1 MLSTLDIKQFALIES
16 ASLDLEPG
24 FNCITGETGAGKSLL
39 LGAIEAITG
48 KQANR
53 ELIRKGA
60 DLATVDAVYTDVYS
74 LLSRDKEIESYLDE
88 DEDQIILSREIKSN
102 GKNLCR
108 INGRPVTLSLLKSVG
123 DKLADIHGQN
133 DRQLIFDKEKHL
145 ELLDR
150 FGHQEIYPA
159 YENYQKAYKALQ
171 EVRRQEKI
179 LVADPEERK
188 ALLENLE
195 YQIKEIEE
203 VNPQVGEDEVLR
215 EQRALLQ
222 NKEKIK
228 TALLQSLISLEGA
241 EESNGAINQM
251 EEVSANLQDLSIWNS
266 DYEGILIETNDLID
280 SIYNLKNKLQD
291 DLEYIE
297 SQGNQLDDII
307 RRLDKISR
315 LKRKYNFT
323 IEAVWDFHDRAVNKR
338 KELLDAADNV
348 DKLQKKKEQ
357 VIKILYERATILSEL
372 RKKWANKLQDGIE
385 KELKD
390 LGMSA
395 ARFKVEFKKFSLS
408 DAKPYG
414 LENAEFMIASNKG
427 SDFKPLSKT
436 ASGGE
441 ASRVM
446 LAIKVILAQAD
457 ELQLLVFDEIDTG
470 ISGETSAIVAEKL
483 KLLAKSHQI
492 LCVTHQ
498 AQIAAVADQQF
509 FIYKESDDE
518 TTKTF
523 IKPLSQAEREHEIAR
538 LLSGNSDD
546 KQSLILA
553 RKLLNNA

>member
-1 MLSTLDIKQFALIES
+1 MLSTLDIKHFALIES

-60 DLATVDAVYTDVYS
+60 DLATVDAVYTDVYDI
-74 LLSRDKEIESYLDE
+74 LSRDEEIESYLDK
-88 DEDQIILSREIKSN
+88 DEDQIILSREIRSN

-133 DRQLIFDKEKHL
+133 DRQLIFDKDKHL

-159 YENYQKAYKALQ
+159 FENYQKAYKALQ

-188 ALLENLE
+188 ALLESLE
-195 YQIKEIEE
+195 YQINEIEE

-215 EQRALLQ
+215 EQRELLQ

-228 TALLQSLISLEGA
+228 DALLQGLIALEGVG
-241 EESNGAINQM
+241 ETSGAITQM
-251 EEVSANLQDLSIWNS
+251 EELSSNLQDLSIWNS
-266 DYEGILIETNDLID
+266 EYEGILIETNDLIYD
-280 SIYNLKNKLQD
+280 IYNLKNKLQD

-297 SQGNQLDDII
+297 SQGNQLDEII

-323 IEAVWDFHDRAVNKR
+323 IEAVWEFHDKAVDKR
-338 KELLDAADNV
+338 KELIEAADNV

-357 VIKILYERATILSEL
+357 VIKILYERATILSDL
-372 RKKWANKLQDGIE
+372 RKKWAVKLQEGIE

-395 ARFKVEFKKFSLS
+395 ARFKVDFKKFSLS
-408 DAKPYG
+408 DAKSYG

-509 FIYKESDDE
+509 FIYKASDDE
-518 TTKTF
+518 TTKTY
-523 IKPLSQAEREHEIAR
+523 IKPLNKEEREHEIAR
-538 LLSGNSDD
+538 LLSGDSDD
-546 KQSLILA
+546 EQSLILA
-553 RKLLNNA
+553 RKLLYNA

>member
-1 MLSTLDIKQFALIES
+1 MLITLDIKHFALIES

-60 DLATVDAVYTDVYS
+60 DLATVDAVYTDVYDI
-74 LLSRDKEIESYLDE
+74 LSRNEEIESYLDK
-88 DEDQIILSREIKSN
+88 DEDQIILSREIRSN

-133 DRQLIFDKEKHL
+133 DRQLIFDKDKHL

-159 YENYQKAYKALQ
+159 FENYQKAYKALQ

-188 ALLENLE
+188 ALLESLE
-195 YQIKEIEE
+195 YQINEIEE

-215 EQRALLQ
+215 EQRELLQ

-228 TALLQSLISLEGA
+228 DALLQGLIALEGVG
-241 EESNGAINQM
+241 ETSGAITQM
-251 EEVSANLQDLSIWNS
+251 EELSSNLQDLSIWNS
-266 DYEGILIETNDLID
+266 EYEGILIETNDLID
-280 SIYNLKNKLQD
+280 DIYNLKNKLQD

-297 SQGNQLDDII
+297 SQGNQLDEII

-323 IEAVWDFHDRAVNKR
+323 IEAVWEFHDKAVDKR
-338 KELLDAADNV
+338 KELIEAADNV

-357 VIKILYERATILSEL
+357 VIKILYERATILSDL
-372 RKKWANKLQDGIE
+372 RKKWAVKLQEGIE

-390 LGMSA
+390 LGMSV
-395 ARFKVEFKKFSLS
+395 ARFKVDFKKFSLS
-408 DAKPYG
+408 DAKSYG

-509 FIYKESDDE
+509 FIYKASDDE
-518 TTKTF
+518 TTKTY
-523 IKPLSQAEREHEIAR
+523 IKPLNKEEREHEIAR
-538 LLSGNSDD
+538 LLSGDSDD
-546 KQSLILA
+546 EQSLILA
-553 RKLLNNA
+553 RKLLYNA

>member
-74 LLSRDKEIESYLDE
+74 LLSRDAEIESYLDE

-123 DKLADIHGQN
+123 DRLADIHGQN
-133 DRQLIFDKEKHL
+133 DRQLIFDKDKHL

-241 EESNGAINQM
+241 GESNGAINQM

-307 RRLDKISR
+307 RRLDKFSR

-408 DAKPYG
+408 DAKSYG

>member
-1 MLSTLDIKQFALIES
+1 MLITLDIKHFALIES

-60 DLATVDAVYTDVYS
+60 DLATVDAVYTDVYDI
-74 LLSRDKEIESYLDE
+74 LSRDEEIESYLDK
-88 DEDQIILSREIKSN
+88 DEDQIILSREIRSN

-133 DRQLIFDKEKHL
+133 DRQLIFDKDKHL

-159 YENYQKAYKALQ
+159 FENYQKAYKALQ

-188 ALLENLE
+188 ALLESLE
-195 YQIKEIEE
+195 YQINEIEE

-215 EQRALLQ
+215 EQRELLQ

-228 TALLQSLISLEGA
+228 DALLQGLIALEGVG
-241 EESNGAINQM
+241 ETSGAITQM
-251 EEVSANLQDLSIWNS
+251 EELSSNLQDLSIWNS
-266 DYEGILIETNDLID
+266 EYEGILIETNDLID
-280 SIYNLKNKLQD
+280 DIYNLKNKLQD

-297 SQGNQLDDII
+297 SQGNQLDEII

-323 IEAVWDFHDRAVNKR
+323 IEAVWEFHDKAVDKR
-338 KELLDAADNV
+338 KELIEAADNV

-357 VIKILYERATILSEL
+357 VIKILYERATILSDL
-372 RKKWANKLQDGIE
+372 RKKWADKLQEGIE

-390 LGMSA
+390 LGMSS
-395 ARFKVEFKKFSLS
+395 ARFKVDFKKFSLS
-408 DAKPYG
+408 DAKSYG

-509 FIYKESDDE
+509 FIYKASDDE
-518 TTKTF
+518 TTKTY
-523 IKPLSQAEREHEIAR
+523 IKPLNKEEREHEIAR
-538 LLSGNSDD
+538 LLSGDSDD
-546 KQSLILA
+546 EQSLILA
-553 RKLLNNA
+553 RKLLYNA

>member
-1 MLSTLDIKQFALIES
+1 MLITLDIKHFALIES

-60 DLATVDAVYTDVYS
+60 DLATVDAVYTDVYDI
-74 LLSRDKEIESYLDE
+74 LSRNEEIESYLDK
-88 DEDQIILSREIKSN
+88 DEDQIILSREIRSN

-133 DRQLIFDKEKHL
+133 DRQLIFDKDKHL

-159 YENYQKAYKALQ
+159 FENYQKAYKALQ

-188 ALLENLE
+188 ALLESLE
-195 YQIKEIEE
+195 YQINEIEE

-215 EQRALLQ
+215 EQRELLQ

-228 TALLQSLISLEGA
+228 DALLQGLIALEGVG
-241 EESNGAINQM
+241 ETSGAITQM
-251 EEVSANLQDLSIWNS
+251 EELSSNLQDLSIWNS
-266 DYEGILIETNDLID
+266 EYEGILIETNDLID
-280 SIYNLKNKLQD
+280 DIYNLKNKLQD

-297 SQGNQLDDII
+297 SQGNQLDEII

-323 IEAVWDFHDRAVNKR
+323 IEAVWEFHDKAVDKR
-338 KELLDAADNV
+338 KELIEAADNV

-357 VIKILYERATILSEL
+357 VIKILYERATILSDL
-372 RKKWANKLQDGIE
+372 RKKWADKLQEGIE

-390 LGMSA
+390 LGMSV
-395 ARFKVEFKKFSLS
+395 ARFKVDFKKFSLS
-408 DAKPYG
+408 EAKSYG

-509 FIYKESDDE
+509 FIYKASDDE
-518 TTKTF
+518 TTKTY
-523 IKPLSQAEREHEIAR
+523 IKPLNKEEREHEIAR
-538 LLSGNSDD
+538 LLSGDSDD
-546 KQSLILA
+546 EQSLILA
-553 RKLLNNA
+553 RKLLYNA

>member
-16 ASLDLEPG
+16 ASLTLEPG

-60 DLATVDAVYTDVYS
+60 DLATVDAVYTDVYEI
-74 LLSRDKEIESYLDE
+74 LSRDEEIESYLDK
-88 DEDQIILSREIKSN
+88 DEDQVILSREIRSN

-133 DRQLIFDKEKHL
+133 DRQLIFDKDKHL

-159 YENYQKAYKALQ
+159 FENYQKAYKALQ

-188 ALLENLE
+188 ALLESLE
-195 YQIKEIEE
+195 YQIIEIEE

-228 TALLQSLISLEGA
+228 DALLQSLIALEGA
-241 EESNGAINQM
+241 GESSGAITQM
-251 EEVSANLQDLSIWNS
+251 EEVSSNLQDLSIWNS
-266 DYEGILIETNDLID
+266 DYEGTLIETNELID
-280 SIYNLKNKLQD
+280 DIYNLKNKLQD

-297 SQGNQLDDII
+297 SQGNQLDEII

-323 IEAVWDFHDRAVNKR
+323 IEAVWEFHDRAVDKR
-338 KELLDAADNV
+338 KELIEAADNV

-357 VIKILYERATILSEL
+357 VIKILYERATILSDL
-372 RKKWANKLQDGIE
+372 RKKWADKLQEGIE

-390 LGMSA
+390 LGMAA
-395 ARFKVEFKKFSLS
+395 ARFKVNFKKFSLS
-408 DAKPYG
+408 DAKSNG

-498 AQIAAVADQQF
+498 AQIAAVADRQF
-509 FIYKESDDE
+509 FIHKASDDE
-518 TTKTF
+518 TTKTY
-523 IKPLSQAEREHEIAR
+523 IKSLNKEEREHEIAR

-546 KQSLILA
+546 EQSLILA

>member
-74 LLSRDKEIESYLDE
+74 LLSRDAEIESYLDE

-123 DKLADIHGQN
+123 DRLADIHGQN
-133 DRQLIFDKEKHL
+133 DRQLIFDKDKHL

-241 EESNGAINQM
+241 GESNGAINQM

-408 DAKPYG
+408 DAKSYG

>member
-1 MLSTLDIKQFALIES
+1 MLSTLDIKHFALIES

-60 DLATVDAVYTDVYS
+60 DLATVDAVYTDVYDI
-74 LLSRDKEIESYLDE
+74 LSRDEEIESYLDK
-88 DEDQIILSREIKSN
+88 DEDQIILSREIRSN

-133 DRQLIFDKEKHL
+133 DRQLIFDKDKHL

-159 YENYQKAYKALQ
+159 FENYQKAYKALQ

-188 ALLENLE
+188 ALLESLE
-195 YQIKEIEE
+195 YQINEIEE

-215 EQRALLQ
+215 EQRELLQ

-228 TALLQSLISLEGA
+228 DALLQGLIALEGVG
-241 EESNGAINQM
+241 ETSGAITQM
-251 EEVSANLQDLSIWNS
+251 EELSSNLQDLSIWNS
-266 DYEGILIETNDLID
+266 EYEGILIETNDLID
-280 SIYNLKNKLQD
+280 DIYNLKNKLQD

-297 SQGNQLDDII
+297 SQGNQLDEII

-323 IEAVWDFHDRAVNKR
+323 IEAVWEFHDKAVDKR
-338 KELLDAADNV
+338 KELIEAADNV

-357 VIKILYERATILSEL
+357 VIKILYERATILSDL
-372 RKKWANKLQDGIE
+372 RKKWAVKLQEGIE

-395 ARFKVEFKKFSLS
+395 ARFKVDFKKFSLS
-408 DAKPYG
+408 DAKSYG

-509 FIYKESDDE
+509 FIYKASDDE
-518 TTKTF
+518 TTKTY
-523 IKPLSQAEREHEIAR
+523 IKPLNKEEREHEIAR
-538 LLSGNSDD
+538 LLSGDSDD
-546 KQSLILA
+546 EQSLILA
-553 RKLLNNA
+553 RKLLYNA

>member
-1 MLSTLDIKQFALIES
+1 MLITLDIKHFALIES

-60 DLATVDAVYTDVYS
+60 DLATVDAVYTDVYDI
-74 LLSRDKEIESYLDE
+74 LSRDEEIESYLDK
-88 DEDQIILSREIKSN
+88 DEDQIILSREIRSN

-133 DRQLIFDKEKHL
+133 DRQLIFDKDKHL

-159 YENYQKAYKALQ
+159 FENYQKAYKALQ

-188 ALLENLE
+188 ALLESLE
-195 YQIKEIEE
+195 YQINEIEE

-215 EQRALLQ
+215 EQRELLQ

-228 TALLQSLISLEGA
+228 DALLQGLIALEGVG
-241 EESNGAINQM
+241 ETSGAITQM
-251 EEVSANLQDLSIWNS
+251 EELSSNLQDLSIWNS
-266 DYEGILIETNDLID
+266 EYEGILIETNDLID
-280 SIYNLKNKLQD
+280 DIYNLKNKLQD

-297 SQGNQLDDII
+297 SQGNQLDEII

-323 IEAVWDFHDRAVNKR
+323 IEAVWEFHDKAVDKR
-338 KELLDAADNV
+338 KELIEAADNV

-357 VIKILYERATILSEL
+357 VIKILYERATILSDL
-372 RKKWANKLQDGIE
+372 RKKWADKLQEGIE

-395 ARFKVEFKKFSLS
+395 ARFKVDFKKFSLS
-408 DAKPYG
+408 DAKSYG

-498 AQIAAVADQQF
+498 AQIAAIADQQF
-509 FIYKESDDE
+509 FIYKASDDE
-518 TTKTF
+518 TTKTY
-523 IKPLSQAEREHEIAR
+523 IKPLNKEEREHEIAR
-538 LLSGNSDD
+538 LLSGDSDD
-546 KQSLILA
+546 EQSLILA
-553 RKLLNNA
+553 RKLLYNA

>member
-74 LLSRDKEIESYLDE
+74 LLSRDEEIESYLDE

-145 ELLDR
+145 KLLDR

>member
-74 LLSRDKEIESYLDE
+74 LLSRDEEIESYLDE

-145 ELLDR
+145 KLLDR

-203 VNPQVGEDEVLR
+203 VNPQVGEDEVLK

>member
-1 MLSTLDIKQFALIES
+1 MLSTLDIKHFALIES

-60 DLATVDAVYTDVYS
+60 DLATVDAVYTDVYDI
-74 LLSRDKEIESYLDE
+74 LSRDEEIESYLDK
-88 DEDQIILSREIKSN
+88 DEDQIILSREIRSN

-133 DRQLIFDKEKHL
+133 DRQLIFDKDKHL

-159 YENYQKAYKALQ
+159 FENYQKAYKALQ

-188 ALLENLE
+188 ALLESLE
-195 YQIKEIEE
+195 YQINEIEE

-215 EQRALLQ
+215 EQRELLQ

-228 TALLQSLISLEGA
+228 DALLQGLIALEGVG
-241 EESNGAINQM
+241 ETSGAITQM
-251 EEVSANLQDLSIWNS
+251 EELSSNLQDLSIWNS
-266 DYEGILIETNDLID
+266 EYEGILIETNDLID
-280 SIYNLKNKLQD
+280 DIYNLKNKLQD

-297 SQGNQLDDII
+297 SQGNQLDEII

-323 IEAVWDFHDRAVNKR
+323 IEAVWEFHDKAVDKR
-338 KELLDAADNV
+338 KELIEAADNV

-357 VIKILYERATILSEL
+357 VIKILYERATILSDL
-372 RKKWANKLQDGIE
+372 RKKWADKLQEGIE

-395 ARFKVEFKKFSLS
+395 ARFKVDFKKFSLS
-408 DAKPYG
+408 DAKSYG

-509 FIYKESDDE
+509 FIYKASDDE
-518 TTKTF
+518 TTKTY
-523 IKPLSQAEREHEIAR
+523 IKPLNKEEREHEIAR
-538 LLSGNSDD
+538 LLSGDSDD
-546 KQSLILA
+546 EQSLILA
-553 RKLLNNA
+553 RKLLYNA

>member
-16 ASLDLEPG
+16 ASLTLEPG

-60 DLATVDAVYTDVYS
+60 DLATVDAVYTDVYEI
-74 LLSRDKEIESYLDE
+74 LSRDEEIESYLDK
-88 DEDQIILSREIKSN
+88 DEDQVILSREIRSN

-133 DRQLIFDKEKHL
+133 DRQLIFDKDKHL

-159 YENYQKAYKALQ
+159 FENYQKAYKALQ

-188 ALLENLE
+188 ALLESLE
-195 YQIKEIEE
+195 YQIIEIEE

-228 TALLQSLISLEGA
+228 DALLQSLIALEGA
-241 EESNGAINQM
+241 GESSGAITQM
-251 EEVSANLQDLSIWNS
+251 EEVSSNLQDLSIWNS
-266 DYEGILIETNDLID
+266 DYEGTLIETNELID
-280 SIYNLKNKLQD
+280 DIYNLKNKLQD

-297 SQGNQLDDII
+297 SQGNQLDEII

-323 IEAVWDFHDRAVNKR
+323 IEAVWEFHDRAVDKR
-338 KELLDAADNV
+338 KELIEAADNV

-357 VIKILYERATILSEL
+357 VIKILYERATILSDL
-372 RKKWANKLQDGIE
+372 RKKWADKLQEGIE

-390 LGMSA
+390 LGMAA
-395 ARFKVEFKKFSLS
+395 ARFKVDFKKFSLS
-408 DAKPYG
+408 DAKSYG

-498 AQIAAVADQQF
+498 AQIAAVADRQF
-509 FIYKESDDE
+509 FIHKASDDE
-518 TTKTF
+518 TTKSY
-523 IKPLSQAEREHEIAR
+523 IKPLNKEEREHEIAR

-546 KQSLILA
+546 EQSLILA

>member
-16 ASLDLEPG
+16 ASLTLEPG

-60 DLATVDAVYTDVYS
+60 DLATVDAVYTDVYEI
-74 LLSRDKEIESYLDE
+74 LSRDEEIESYLDK
-88 DEDQIILSREIKSN
+88 DEDQVILSREIRSN

-133 DRQLIFDKEKHL
+133 DRQLIFDKDKHL

-159 YENYQKAYKALQ
+159 FENYQKAYKALQ

-188 ALLENLE
+188 ALLESLE
-195 YQIKEIEE
+195 YQIIEIEE

-228 TALLQSLISLEGA
+228 DALLQSLIALEGA
-241 EESNGAINQM
+241 GESSGAITQM
-251 EEVSANLQDLSIWNS
+251 EEVSSNLQDLSIWNS
-266 DYEGILIETNDLID
+266 DYEGTLIETNELID
-280 SIYNLKNKLQD
+280 DIYNLKNKLQD

-297 SQGNQLDDII
+297 SQGNQLDEII

-323 IEAVWDFHDRAVNKR
+323 IEAVWEFHDRAVDKR
-338 KELLDAADNV
+338 KELIEAADNV

-357 VIKILYERATILSEL
+357 VIKILYERATILSDL
-372 RKKWANKLQDGIE
+372 RKKWADKLQEGIE

-390 LGMSA
+390 LGMAA
-395 ARFKVEFKKFSLS
+395 ARFKVDFKKFSLS
-408 DAKPYG
+408 DAKSYG

-498 AQIAAVADQQF
+498 AQIAAVADRQF
-509 FIYKESDDE
+509 FIHKASDDE
-518 TTKTF
+518 TTKTY
-523 IKPLSQAEREHEIAR
+523 IKPLNKEEREHEIAR

-546 KQSLILA
+546 EQSLILA

>member
-16 ASLDLEPG
+16 ASLTLEPG

-60 DLATVDAVYTDVYS
+60 DLATVDAVYTDVYEI
-74 LLSRDKEIESYLDE
+74 LSRDEEIESYLDK
-88 DEDQIILSREIKSN
+88 DEDQVILSREIRSN

-133 DRQLIFDKEKHL
+133 DRQLIFDKDKHL

-159 YENYQKAYKALQ
+159 FENYQKAYKALQ

-188 ALLENLE
+188 ALLESLE
-195 YQIKEIEE
+195 YQISEIEE

-228 TALLQSLISLEGA
+228 DALLQSLIALEGA
-241 EESNGAINQM
+241 GESSGAITQM
-251 EEVSANLQDLSIWNS
+251 EEVSSNLQDLSIWNS
-266 DYEGILIETNDLID
+266 DYEGTLIETNELID
-280 SIYNLKNKLQD
+280 DIYNLKNKLQD

-297 SQGNQLDDII
+297 SQGNQLDEII

-323 IEAVWDFHDRAVNKR
+323 IEAVWEFHDRAVDKR
-338 KELLDAADNV
+338 KELIEAADNV

-357 VIKILYERATILSEL
+357 VIKILYERATILSDL
-372 RKKWANKLQDGIE
+372 RKKWADKLQEGIE

-390 LGMSA
+390 LGMAA
-395 ARFKVEFKKFSLS
+395 ARFKVDFKKFSLS
-408 DAKPYG
+408 DAKSYG

-498 AQIAAVADQQF
+498 AQIAAVADRQF
-509 FIYKESDDE
+509 FIHKASDDE
-518 TTKTF
+518 TTKTY
-523 IKPLSQAEREHEIAR
+523 IKPLNKEEREHEIAR

-546 KQSLILA
+546 EQSLILA

>member
-1 MLSTLDIKQFALIES
+1 MLITLDIKHFALIES

-60 DLATVDAVYTDVYS
+60 DLATVDAVYTDVYDI
-74 LLSRDKEIESYLDE
+74 LSRNEEIESYLDK
-88 DEDQIILSREIKSN
+88 DEDQIILSREIRSN

-133 DRQLIFDKEKHL
+133 DRQLIFDKDKHL

-159 YENYQKAYKALQ
+159 FENYQKAYKALQ

-188 ALLENLE
+188 ALLESLE
-195 YQIKEIEE
+195 YQINEIEE

-215 EQRALLQ
+215 EQRELLQ

-228 TALLQSLISLEGA
+228 DALLQGLIALEGVG
-241 EESNGAINQM
+241 ETSGAITQM
-251 EEVSANLQDLSIWNS
+251 EELSSNLQDLSIWNS
-266 DYEGILIETNDLID
+266 EYEGILIETNDLID
-280 SIYNLKNKLQD
+280 DIYNLKNKLQD

-297 SQGNQLDDII
+297 SQGNQLDEII

-323 IEAVWDFHDRAVNKR
+323 IEAVWEFHDKAVDKR
-338 KELLDAADNV
+338 KELIEAADNV

-357 VIKILYERATILSEL
+357 VIKILYERATILSDL
-372 RKKWANKLQDGIE
+372 RKKWADKLQEGIE

-390 LGMSA
+390 LGMSS
-395 ARFKVEFKKFSLS
+395 ARFKVDFKKFSLS
-408 DAKPYG
+408 DAKSYG

-509 FIYKESDDE
+509 FIYKASDDE
-518 TTKTF
+518 TTKTY
-523 IKPLSQAEREHEIAR
+523 IKPLNKEEREHEIAR
-538 LLSGNSDD
+538 LLSGDSDD
-546 KQSLILA
+546 EQSLILA
-553 RKLLNNA
+553 RKLLYNA

>member
-1 MLSTLDIKQFALIES
+1 MLITLDIKHFALIES

-60 DLATVDAVYTDVYS
+60 DLATVDAVYTDVYDI
-74 LLSRDKEIESYLDE
+74 LSRNEEIESYLDK
-88 DEDQIILSREIKSN
+88 DEDQIILSREIRSN

-133 DRQLIFDKEKHL
+133 DRQLIFDKVKHL

-159 YENYQKAYKALQ
+159 FENYQKAYKALQ

-188 ALLENLE
+188 ALLESLE
-195 YQIKEIEE
+195 YQINEIEE

-215 EQRALLQ
+215 EQRELLQ

-228 TALLQSLISLEGA
+228 DALLQGLIALEGVG
-241 EESNGAINQM
+241 ETSGAITQM
-251 EEVSANLQDLSIWNS
+251 EELSSNLQDLSIWNS
-266 DYEGILIETNDLID
+266 EYEGILIETNDLID
-280 SIYNLKNKLQD
+280 DIYNLKNKLQD

-297 SQGNQLDDII
+297 SQGNQLDEII

-323 IEAVWDFHDRAVNKR
+323 IEAVWEFHDKAVDKR
-338 KELLDAADNV
+338 KELIEAADNV

-357 VIKILYERATILSEL
+357 VIKILYERATILSDL
-372 RKKWANKLQDGIE
+372 RKKWAVKLQEGIE

-395 ARFKVEFKKFSLS
+395 ARFKVDFKKFSLS
-408 DAKPYG
+408 DAKSYG

-509 FIYKESDDE
+509 FIYKASDDE
-518 TTKTF
+518 TTKTY
-523 IKPLSQAEREHEIAR
+523 IKPLNKEEREHEIAR
-538 LLSGNSDD
+538 LLSGDSDD
-546 KQSLILA
+546 EQSLILA
-553 RKLLNNA
+553 RKLLYNA

>member
-16 ASLDLEPG
+16 ASLTLEPG

-60 DLATVDAVYTDVYS
+60 DLATVDAVYTDVYEI
-74 LLSRDKEIESYLDE
+74 LSRDEEIESYLDK
-88 DEDQIILSREIKSN
+88 DEDQVILSREIRSN

-133 DRQLIFDKEKHL
+133 DRQLIFDKDKHL

-159 YENYQKAYKALQ
+159 FENYQKAYKALQ

-188 ALLENLE
+188 ALLESLE
-195 YQIKEIEE
+195 YQINEIEE

-228 TALLQSLISLEGA
+228 DALLQSLIALEGA
-241 EESNGAINQM
+241 GESSGAITQM
-251 EEVSANLQDLSIWNS
+251 EEVSSNLQDLSIWNS
-266 DYEGILIETNDLID
+266 DYEGTLIETNELID
-280 SIYNLKNKLQD
+280 DIYNLKNKLQD

-297 SQGNQLDDII
+297 SQGNQLDEII

-323 IEAVWDFHDRAVNKR
+323 IEAVWEFHDRAVDKR
-338 KELLDAADNV
+338 KELIEAADNV

-357 VIKILYERATILSEL
+357 VIKILYERATILSDL
-372 RKKWANKLQDGIE
+372 RKKWADKLQEGIE

-390 LGMSA
+390 LGMAA
-395 ARFKVEFKKFSLS
+395 ARFKVDFKKFSLS
-408 DAKPYG
+408 DAKSYG

-498 AQIAAVADQQF
+498 AQIAAVADRQF
-509 FIYKESDDE
+509 FIHKASDDE
-518 TTKTF
+518 TTKTY
-523 IKPLSQAEREHEIAR
+523 IKPLNKEEREHEIAR

-546 KQSLILA
+546 EQSLILA

>member
-1 MLSTLDIKQFALIES
+1 MLSTLDIKHFALIES
-16 ASLDLEPG
+16 ASLDLKPG

-74 LLSRDKEIESYLDE
+74 LLSRDEEIESYLDK
-88 DEDQIILSREIKSN
+88 DEDQIILSREIRSN

-133 DRQLIFDKEKHL
+133 DRQLIFDKDKHL

-188 ALLENLE
+188 ALLESLE
-195 YQIKEIEE
+195 YQINEIEE

-241 EESNGAINQM
+241 GESSGAINQM
-251 EEVSANLQDLSIWNS
+251 EEVSSNLQDLSIWNS

-297 SQGNQLDDII
+297 SQGNQLDEII

-338 KELLDAADNV
+338 KELIDAADNV

-372 RKKWANKLQDGIE
+372 RKKWADKLQAGIE

-408 DAKPYG
+408 DAKSYG

-498 AQIAAVADQQF
+498 AQIASVADQQF
-509 FIYKESDDE
+509 YIYKASDAE
-518 TTKTF
+518 TTKTY
-523 IKPLSQAEREHEIAR
+523 IKPLNQVEREHEIAR

-546 KQSLILA
+546 EQSLILA
-553 RKLLNNA
+553 RKLLNKA

>member
-74 LLSRDKEIESYLDE
+74 LLSRDEEIESYLDE

-470 ISGETSAIVAEKL
+470 ISGETSAIVAKKL

>member
-1 MLSTLDIKQFALIES
+1 MLITLDIKHFALIES

-60 DLATVDAVYTDVYS
+60 DLATVDAVYTDVYDI
-74 LLSRDKEIESYLDE
+74 LSRDEEIESYLDK
-88 DEDQIILSREIKSN
+88 DEDQIILSREIRSN

-133 DRQLIFDKEKHL
+133 DRQLIFDKDKHL

-159 YENYQKAYKALQ
+159 FENYQKAYKALQ

-188 ALLENLE
+188 ALLESLE
-195 YQIKEIEE
+195 YQINEIEE

-215 EQRALLQ
+215 EQRELLQ

-228 TALLQSLISLEGA
+228 DALLQGLIALEGVG
-241 EESNGAINQM
+241 ETSGAITQM
-251 EEVSANLQDLSIWNS
+251 EELSSNLQDLSIWNS
-266 DYEGILIETNDLID
+266 EYEGILIETNDLID
-280 SIYNLKNKLQD
+280 DIYNLKNKLQD

-297 SQGNQLDDII
+297 SQGNQLDEII

-323 IEAVWDFHDRAVNKR
+323 IEAVWEFHDKAVDKR
-338 KELLDAADNV
+338 KELIEAADNV

-357 VIKILYERATILSEL
+357 VIKILYERATILSDL
-372 RKKWANKLQDGIE
+372 RKKWAVKLQEGIE

-395 ARFKVEFKKFSLS
+395 ARFKVDFKKFSLS
-408 DAKPYG
+408 DAKSYG

-509 FIYKESDDE
+509 FIYKASDDE
-518 TTKTF
+518 TTKTY
-523 IKPLSQAEREHEIAR
+523 IKPLNKEEREHEIAR
-538 LLSGNSDD
+538 LLSGDSDD
-546 KQSLILA
+546 EQSLILA
-553 RKLLNNA
+553 RKLLYNA

>member
-1 MLSTLDIKQFALIES
+1 MLITLDIKHFALIES

-60 DLATVDAVYTDVYS
+60 DLATVDAVYTDVYDI
-74 LLSRDKEIESYLDE
+74 LSRNEEIESYLDK
-88 DEDQIILSREIKSN
+88 DEDQIILSREIRSN

-133 DRQLIFDKEKHL
+133 DRQLIFDKDKHL

-159 YENYQKAYKALQ
+159 FENYQKAYKALQ

-188 ALLENLE
+188 ALLESLE
-195 YQIKEIEE
+195 YQINEIEE

-215 EQRALLQ
+215 EQRELLQ

-228 TALLQSLISLEGA
+228 DALLQGLIALEGVG
-241 EESNGAINQM
+241 ETSGAITQM
-251 EEVSANLQDLSIWNS
+251 EELSSNLQDLSIWNS
-266 DYEGILIETNDLID
+266 EYEGILIETNDLID
-280 SIYNLKNKLQD
+280 DIYNLKNKLQD

-297 SQGNQLDDII
+297 SQGNQLDEII

-323 IEAVWDFHDRAVNKR
+323 IEAVWEFHDKAVDKR
-338 KELLDAADNV
+338 KELIEAADNV

-357 VIKILYERATILSEL
+357 VIKILYERATILSDL
-372 RKKWANKLQDGIE
+372 RKKWADKLQEGIE

-395 ARFKVEFKKFSLS
+395 ARFKVDFKKFSLS
-408 DAKPYG
+408 DAKSYG

-509 FIYKESDDE
+509 FIYKASDDE
-518 TTKTF
+518 TTKTY
-523 IKPLSQAEREHEIAR
+523 IKPLNKEEREHEIAR
-538 LLSGNSDD
+538 LLSGDSDD
-546 KQSLILA
+546 EQSLILA
-553 RKLLNNA
+553 RKLLYNA

>member
-1 MLSTLDIKQFALIES
+1 MLITLDIKHFALIES

-60 DLATVDAVYTDVYS
+60 DLATVDAVYTDVYDI
-74 LLSRDKEIESYLDE
+74 LSRNEEIESYLDK
-88 DEDQIILSREIKSN
+88 DEDQIILSREIRSN

-133 DRQLIFDKEKHL
+133 DRQLIFDKDKHL

-159 YENYQKAYKALQ
+159 FENYQKAYKALQ

-188 ALLENLE
+188 ALLESLE
-195 YQIKEIEE
+195 YQINEIEE

-215 EQRALLQ
+215 EQRELLQ

-228 TALLQSLISLEGA
+228 DALLQGLIALEGVG
-241 EESNGAINQM
+241 ETIGAITQM
-251 EEVSANLQDLSIWNS
+251 EELSSNLQDLSIWNS
-266 DYEGILIETNDLID
+266 EYEGILIETNDLID
-280 SIYNLKNKLQD
+280 DIYNLKNKLQD

-297 SQGNQLDDII
+297 SQGNQLDEII

-323 IEAVWDFHDRAVNKR
+323 IEAVWEFHDKAVDKR
-338 KELLDAADNV
+338 KELIEAADNV

-357 VIKILYERATILSEL
+357 VIKILYERATILSDL
-372 RKKWANKLQDGIE
+372 RKKWADKLQEGIE

-390 LGMSA
+390 LGMSS
-395 ARFKVEFKKFSLS
+395 ARFKVDFKKFSLS
-408 DAKPYG
+408 DAKSYG

-509 FIYKESDDE
+509 FIYKASDDE
-518 TTKTF
+518 TTKTY
-523 IKPLSQAEREHEIAR
+523 IKPLNKEEREHEIAR
-538 LLSGNSDD
+538 LLSGDSDD
-546 KQSLILA
+546 EQSLILA
-553 RKLLNNA
+553 RKLLYNA

>member
-1 MLSTLDIKQFALIES
+1 MLRTLDIKHFALIES

-60 DLATVDAVYTDVYS
+60 DLATVDAVYTDVYDI
-74 LLSRDKEIESYLDE
+74 LSRDEEIESYLDK
-88 DEDQIILSREIKSN
+88 DEDQIILSREIRSN

-133 DRQLIFDKEKHL
+133 DRQLIFDKDKHL

-159 YENYQKAYKALQ
+159 FENYQKAYKALQ

-188 ALLENLE
+188 ALLESLE
-195 YQIKEIEE
+195 YQINEIEE

-215 EQRALLQ
+215 EQRELLQ

-228 TALLQSLISLEGA
+228 DALLQGLIALEGVG
-241 EESNGAINQM
+241 ETIGAITQM
-251 EEVSANLQDLSIWNS
+251 EELSSNLQDLSIWNS
-266 DYEGILIETNDLID
+266 EYEGILIETNDLID
-280 SIYNLKNKLQD
+280 DIYNLKNKLQD

-297 SQGNQLDDII
+297 SQGNQLDEII

-323 IEAVWDFHDRAVNKR
+323 IEAVWEFHDKAVDKR
-338 KELLDAADNV
+338 KELIEAADNV

-357 VIKILYERATILSEL
+357 VIKILYERATILSDL
-372 RKKWANKLQDGIE
+372 RKKWAVKLQEGIE

-395 ARFKVEFKKFSLS
+395 ARFKVDFKKFSLS
-408 DAKPYG
+408 DAKSYG

-509 FIYKESDDE
+509 FIYKASDDE
-518 TTKTF
+518 TTKTY
-523 IKPLSQAEREHEIAR
+523 IKPLNKEEREHEIAR
-538 LLSGNSDD
+538 LLSGDSDD
-546 KQSLILA
+546 EQSLILA
-553 RKLLNNA
+553 RKLLYNA

>member
-1 MLSTLDIKQFALIES
+1 MLRTLDIKHFALIES

-60 DLATVDAVYTDVYS
+60 DLATVDAVYTDVYDI
-74 LLSRDKEIESYLDE
+74 LSRNEEIESYLDK
-88 DEDQIILSREIKSN
+88 DEDQIILSREIRSN

-133 DRQLIFDKEKHL
+133 DRQLIFDKDKHL

-159 YENYQKAYKALQ
+159 FENYQKAYKALQ

-188 ALLENLE
+188 ALLESLE
-195 YQIKEIEE
+195 YQINEIEE

-215 EQRALLQ
+215 EQRELLQ

-228 TALLQSLISLEGA
+228 DALLQGLIALEGVG
-241 EESNGAINQM
+241 ETSGAITQM
-251 EEVSANLQDLSIWNS
+251 EELSSNLQDLSIWNS
-266 DYEGILIETNDLID
+266 EYEGILIETNDLID
-280 SIYNLKNKLQD
+280 DIYNLKNKLQD

-297 SQGNQLDDII
+297 SQGNQLDEII

-323 IEAVWDFHDRAVNKR
+323 IEAVWEFHDKAVDKR
-338 KELLDAADNV
+338 KELIEAADNV

-357 VIKILYERATILSEL
+357 VIKILYERATILSDL
-372 RKKWANKLQDGIE
+372 RKKWADKLQEGIE

-390 LGMSA
+390 LGMSS
-395 ARFKVEFKKFSLS
+395 ARFKVDFKKFSLS
-408 DAKPYG
+408 DAKSYG

-509 FIYKESDDE
+509 FIYKASDDE
-518 TTKTF
+518 TTKTY
-523 IKPLSQAEREHEIAR
+523 IKPLNKEEREHEIAR
-538 LLSGNSDD
+538 LLSGDSDD
-546 KQSLILA
+546 EQSLILA
-553 RKLLNNA
+553 RKLLYNA

>member
-16 ASLDLEPG
+16 ASLTLEPG

-60 DLATVDAVYTDVYS
+60 DLATVDAVYTDVYEI
-74 LLSRDKEIESYLDE
+74 LSRDEEIESYLDK
-88 DEDQIILSREIKSN
+88 DEDQVILSREIRSN

-133 DRQLIFDKEKHL
+133 DRQLIFDKDKHL

-159 YENYQKAYKALQ
+159 FENYQKAYKALQ

-188 ALLENLE
+188 ALLESLE
-195 YQIKEIEE
+195 YQIIEIEE

-228 TALLQSLISLEGA
+228 DALLQSLIALEGA
-241 EESNGAINQM
+241 GESSGAITQM
-251 EEVSANLQDLSIWNS
+251 EEVSSNLQDLSIWNS
-266 DYEGILIETNDLID
+266 DYEGTLIETNELID
-280 SIYNLKNKLQD
+280 DIYNLKNKLQD

-297 SQGNQLDDII
+297 SQGNQLDEII

-323 IEAVWDFHDRAVNKR
+323 IEAVWEFHDRAVDKR
-338 KELLDAADNV
+338 KELIEAADNV

-357 VIKILYERATILSEL
+357 VIKILYERATILSDL
-372 RKKWANKLQDGIE
+372 RKKWADKLQEGIE

-390 LGMSA
+390 LGMAA
-395 ARFKVEFKKFSLS
+395 ARFKVDFKKFSLS
-408 DAKPYG
+408 DAKSYG

-498 AQIAAVADQQF
+498 AQIAAVADRQF
-509 FIYKESDDE
+509 FIHKASDDE
-518 TTKTF
+518 TTKTY
-523 IKPLSQAEREHEIAR
+523 IKSLNKEEREHEIAR

-546 KQSLILA
+546 EQSLILA

>member
-1 MLSTLDIKQFALIES
+1 MLSTLDIKHFALIES
-16 ASLDLEPG
+16 ASLDLKPG

-74 LLSRDKEIESYLDE
+74 LLSRDEEIESYLDK
-88 DEDQIILSREIKSN
+88 DEDQIILSREIRSN

-133 DRQLIFDKEKHL
+133 DRQLIFDKDKHL

-188 ALLENLE
+188 ALLESLE
-195 YQIKEIEE
+195 YQINEIEE

-241 EESNGAINQM
+241 GESSGAINQM
-251 EEVSANLQDLSIWNS
+251 EEVSSNLQDLSIWNS

-338 KELLDAADNV
+338 KELIDAADNV

-372 RKKWANKLQDGIE
+372 RKKWADKLQAGIE

-408 DAKPYG
+408 DAKSYG

-441 ASRVM
+441 VSRVM

-498 AQIAAVADQQF
+498 AQIAAVADQQLY
-509 FIYKESDDE
+509 IYKASDAE
-518 TTKTF
+518 TTKTY
-523 IKPLSQAEREHEIAR
+523 IKPLNKVEREHEIAR

-546 KQSLILA
+546 EQSLILA
-553 RKLLNNA
+553 RKLLNKA

>member
-16 ASLDLEPG
+16 ASLTLEPG

-53 ELIRKGA
+53 DLIRKGA
-60 DLATVDAVYTDVYS
+60 DLATVDAVYTDIYEI
-74 LLSRDKEIESYLDE
+74 LSRDEEIESYLDK
-88 DEDQIILSREIKSN
+88 DENQVILSREIRSN

-133 DRQLIFDKEKHL
+133 DRQLIFDKDKHL

-159 YENYQKAYKALQ
+159 FENYQKAYKALQ

-188 ALLENLE
+188 ALLESLE
-195 YQIKEIEE
+195 YQINEIEE

-228 TALLQSLISLEGA
+228 DALLQSLIALEGTG
-241 EESNGAINQM
+241 ESSGAITQM
-251 EEVSANLQDLSIWNS
+251 EEVSSNLQDLSIWNS
-266 DYEGILIETNDLID
+266 DYEGTLIETNELID
-280 SIYNLKNKLQD
+280 DIYNLKNKLQD

-297 SQGNQLDDII
+297 SQGNQLDEII

-323 IEAVWDFHDRAVNKR
+323 IEAVWEFHDRAVDKR
-338 KELLDAADNV
+338 KELIEAAENV

-357 VIKILYERATILSEL
+357 VIKILYERATILSDL
-372 RKKWANKLQDGIE
+372 RKKWADKLQEGIE

-390 LGMSA
+390 LGMAA
-395 ARFKVEFKKFSLS
+395 ARFKVDFKKFSLS
-408 DAKPYG
+408 DAKSYG

-509 FIYKESDDE
+509 FIYKASDDE
-518 TTKTF
+518 TTKTY
-523 IKPLSQAEREHEIAR
+523 IKPLNKEEREHEIAR

-546 KQSLILA
+546 EQSLILA

>member
-1 MLSTLDIKQFALIES
+1 MLSTLDIKHFALIES

-60 DLATVDAVYTDVYS
+60 DLATVDAVYTDVYDI
-74 LLSRDKEIESYLDE
+74 LSRDEEIESYLDK
-88 DEDQIILSREIKSN
+88 DEDQIILSREIRSN

-133 DRQLIFDKEKHL
+133 DRQLIFDKDKHL

-159 YENYQKAYKALQ
+159 FENYQKAYKALQ

-188 ALLENLE
+188 ALLESLE
-195 YQIKEIEE
+195 YQINEIEE

-215 EQRALLQ
+215 EQRELLQ

-228 TALLQSLISLEGA
+228 DALLQGLIALEGVG
-241 EESNGAINQM
+241 ETSGAITQM
-251 EEVSANLQDLSIWNS
+251 EELSSNLQDLSIWNS
-266 DYEGILIETNDLID
+266 EYEGILIETNDLID
-280 SIYNLKNKLQD
+280 DIYNLKNKLQD

-297 SQGNQLDDII
+297 SQGNQLDEII

-323 IEAVWDFHDRAVNKR
+323 IEAVWEFHDKAVDKR
-338 KELLDAADNV
+338 KELIEAADNV

-357 VIKILYERATILSEL
+357 VIKILYERATILSDL
-372 RKKWANKLQDGIE
+372 RKKWAVKLQEGIE

-395 ARFKVEFKKFSLS
+395 ARFKVDFKKFSLS
-408 DAKPYG
+408 DAKSYG

-509 FIYKESDDE
+509 FIYKASDE
-518 TTKTF
+518 TTKTY
-523 IKPLSQAEREHEIAR
+523 IKPLNKEEREHEIAR
-538 LLSGNSDD
+538 LLSGDSDD
-546 KQSLILA
+546 EQSLILA
-553 RKLLNNA
+553 RKLLYNA